1 MPRPRAGVPESSG
14 VVASFIVPAAPRRV
28 PVVWRLD
35 GGRLTSD
42 PNRSS
47 LGLLPSGPDP
57 VGEWLVHRQP
67 PGPHI
72 GGTERESKRAPP
84 CGGSEIPPPLA
95 PSPPREV
102 LNPTTPKPLNFSS
115 PLGFPNRSRT

>member
-67 PGPHI
+67 PPPYIRGTGGGWKGPPFSP
-72 GGTERESKRAPP
+72 GTPGPP
-84 CGGSEIPPPLA
+84 GAAAGNAFIPA
-95 PSPPREV
+95 RGDSGPR
-102 LNPTTPKPLNFSS
+102 LTPVR
-115 PLGFPNRSRT
+115 G